1 MTNQVIICYN
11 FNKSMLL
18 KYYREVFIMQNFY
31 IYDVSNG
38 IWKET
43 NDEKFTGD
51 IDSVP
56 KKLINKG
63 EKGFS
68 LPEGTLAA
76 EADFD
81 AYEVSYSTSCINAAV
96 RWRLQVSEKQQV
108 VIIIGECCNVR
119 ESGNKFDRAIEPDF
133 DNFIENEVFHF
144 VAIDDIELDIFDGFI
159 PKRFERQTAD
169 RKMEI
174 YRDVHQVSLRLDFDK
189 WSYNAIPAIQ
199 EKDGSKQDWTSGE
212 LETYVEIPPVVI
224 NDAYNILKEF
234 AYKEFGFYPTV
245 PEGVSGVELLKAY
258 TCYQL
263 DVSVFPFLSVLNYSF
278 LQKVLRKSDSNFK
291 LVCEYLDLPKTKGLR
306 KVYHENSRAL
316 LFIYTMREKLGIAD
330 QNVWQEFYGIIYS
343 AKSAINI

>member
-159 PKRFERQTAD
+159 PKRF
-169 RKMEI
+169 
-174 YRDVHQVSLRLDFDK
+174 
-189 WSYNAIPAIQ
+189 
-199 EKDGSKQDWTSGE
+199 
-212 LETYVEIPPVVI
+212 
-224 NDAYNILKEF
+224 
-234 AYKEFGFYPTV
+234 
-245 PEGVSGVELLKAY
+245 
-258 TCYQL
+258 
-263 DVSVFPFLSVLNYSF
+263 
-278 LQKVLRKSDSNFK
+278 
-291 LVCEYLDLPKTKGLR
+291 
-306 KVYHENSRAL
+306 
-316 LFIYTMREKLGIAD
+316 
-330 QNVWQEFYGIIYS
+330 
-343 AKSAINI
+343 